1 MKILVVDDNARIRAT
16 IVSIL
21 SSPGVE
27 CVECDNG
34 IKALTIYHE
43 VSPAW
48 VLMDIVMP
56 EMDGIE
62 ATRRIVSTYPGA
74 RIVMVT
80 AYDDPELRTA
90 AKLAGATSY
99 VLKEELTK
107 LREVCVDVP

>member
-16 IVSIL
+16 IASVL

-27 CVECDNG
+27 CIECENG
-34 IKALTIYHE
+34 MKAITMYHK
-43 VSPAW
+43 VWPAW

-56 EMDGIE
+56 EMDGLE
-62 ATRRIVSTYPGA
+62 ATRRIVSTYPDA

-107 LREVCVDVP
+107 LREVCVDGP